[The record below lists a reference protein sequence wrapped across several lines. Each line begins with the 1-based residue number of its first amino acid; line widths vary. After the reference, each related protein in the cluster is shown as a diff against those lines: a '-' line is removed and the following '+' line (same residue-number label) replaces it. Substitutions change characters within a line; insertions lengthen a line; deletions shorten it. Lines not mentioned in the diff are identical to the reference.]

1 MKKGTGVVPK
11 FFSKLNFNSLV
22 NVSIGSLIIIQIFFI
37 TGSTTNF
44 MNLVDS
50 SFQKTITII
59 LAVISLLIAF
69 SLIISFRSM
78 MESMKDILKSA
89 EKISEG
95 KLNISDIIILQN
107 NDFRLL
113 AKTFNSMK
121 SNLLFFVENTKNNKF
136 DFIQFI

>member
-1 MKKGTGVVPK
+1 MLQQ
-11 FFSKLNFNSLV
+11 KLVL
-22 NVSIGSLIIIQIFFI
+22 LIIQIFFI